1 MKCKQKFQIKRQQR
15 LRQKDSGT
23 KDEDEERDG
32 GMPTKSEARQAQA
45 LPSFRCT
52 IVVCIVDLPPPP
64 SLSLRSAC
72 CSDCDYFD
80 DDDDDRFVPC
90 AHCAPAD
97 ASQRPSSLA
106 LPLPLLLP
114 IPLALS
120 LLLCKQMHVLPKKKK
135 EIPGQDRSQKRAK
148 GAAVKPPTRQPTPS
162 TARAKEREG
171 ENHQR

>member
-23 KDEDEERDG
+23 KDDVERDG
-32 GMPTKSEARQAQA
+32 GMPPKSEARQAQA

-64 SLSLRSAC
+64 SPRSAC

-106 LPLPLLLP
+106 LPLPLPLILP
-114 IPLALS
+114 LVLS

-162 TARAKEREG
+162 TARESERER